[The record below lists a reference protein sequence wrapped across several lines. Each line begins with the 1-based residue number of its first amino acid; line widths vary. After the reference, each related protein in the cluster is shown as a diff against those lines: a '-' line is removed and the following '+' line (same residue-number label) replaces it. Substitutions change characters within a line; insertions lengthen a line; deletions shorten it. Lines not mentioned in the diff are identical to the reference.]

1 MNYSLNSL
9 LIRFDDLEVHSMEM
23 EIVLHRY
30 HVLNE
35 KWVQYHERL
44 VNNLDVDE
52 FQREQ
57 AKRTEVN
64 D

>member
-1 MNYSLNSL
+1 
-9 LIRFDDLEVHSMEM
+9 MEM

-35 KWVQYHERL
+35 KLAQYRERL

-57 AKRTEVN
+57 AKRTNVVN
-64 D
+64 DCFFLCVN